1 MRRAALFSVLLHA
14 VVALLLL
21 AGTVVF
27 PAPSPPPPRSEAT
40 IEMILKAPGEGDAPR
55 QSGHGQDLALSAPPP
70 SAPPPVPPAPQSEPS
85 TAIPAPPPPPAP
97 PETADVP
104 PPPPP
109 APPPAPAPSPPDAAP
124 AEPTR
129 PAPPANRPSEPAP
142 AVRLGE
148 NGTAGLTNDISGDIP
163 ASPDPSAPNLPPRY
177 PAEAARRHQQGAVIV
192 VVTVRPDGHAGGVA
206 VAESSGFPL
215 LDHAAQDAV
224 ARWRFRPELD
234 SEGQPISSRMP
245 IRVRFVLD

>member
-1 MRRAALFSVLLHA
+1 M
-14 VVALLLL
+14 
-21 AGTVVF
+21 
-27 PAPSPPPPRSEAT
+27 
-40 IEMILKAPGEGDAPR
+40 
-55 QSGHGQDLALSAPPP
+55 
-70 SAPPPVPPAPQSEPS
+70 
-85 TAIPAPPPPPAP
+85 
-97 PETADVP
+97 
-104 PPPPP
+104 
-109 APPPAPAPSPPDAAP
+109 
-124 AEPTR
+124 
-129 PAPPANRPSEPAP
+129 
-142 AVRLGE
+142 RLGE
-148 NGTAGLTNDISGDIP
+148 DGTAGLTNDISGDIP